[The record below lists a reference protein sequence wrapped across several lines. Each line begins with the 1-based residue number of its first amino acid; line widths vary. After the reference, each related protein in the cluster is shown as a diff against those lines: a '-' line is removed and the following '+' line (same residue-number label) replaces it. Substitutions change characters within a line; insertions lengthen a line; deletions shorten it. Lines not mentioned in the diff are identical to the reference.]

1 MKYKRRNRRKKSIYQ
16 PIFKLLS
23 IIILLGLITCG
34 VQNTHLSKFLK
45 VDINWEIDKNLPI
58 TQQVLKR
65 RIFPLITET
74 YQLNLHEIK
83 HELERHPW
91 VANAKVSR
99 LFWNFINIKISAQQI
114 SMRWKNK
121 DCPNDAKTQTCQGY
135 ISTKG
140 ELFTPNKII
149 KSNAIIATSAHDKDI
164 VKTLFDDYQ
173 TYQAI
178 IKPMVITSIF
188 KTNID
193 TLFIKPNI
201 KVILGY
207 QKQKKR
213 LKNFVKVYKKLR
225 QSIARAKLNR
235 ATFDMRYA
243 KGFSLKF

>member
-1 MKYKRRNRRKKSIYQ
+1 MKYRCKNRHKKSIYQ
-16 PIFKLLS
+16 HIFKLLS
-23 IIILLGLITCG
+23 VIILLGLIVWG
-34 VQNTHLSKFLK
+34 VQNTHLSGFLK
-45 VDINWEIDKNLPI
+45 VDINWEIDKKFPV
-58 TQQVLKR
+58 TQQVLEQH
-65 RIFPLITET
+65 IFPLITET
-74 YQLNLHEIK
+74 YQLNLHQIK

-91 VANAKVSR
+91 VADAKVKR
-99 LFWNFINIKISAQQI
+99 LFWNFINIKISAQRI

-173 TYQAI
+173 TYKAI
-178 IKPMVITSIF
+178 IKPMVITSIS

-201 KVILGY
+201 KVVLGY
-207 QKQKKR
+207 QKQQKR

-243 KGFSLKF
+243 KGFSLEL